1 MSVYTKTGDAGMT
14 SLYTGER
21 VPKNSLRVKSYGTV
35 DEICSILG
43 LARSFCKNEEV
54 KSIILMLQKKN
65 SILMADLASLD
76 SLPSIGQEQVE
87 ELERIIDSVEEKL
100 PPLRAFIVAGET
112 QGGAFLD
119 LARTVTRR
127 AERLLLDMAQKEI
140 VHESNR
146 LYLNRLSDLC
156 FVLMRLEENR

>member
-21 VPKNSLRVKSYGTV
+21 VPKNSLRVKTYGTV
-35 DEICSILG
+35 DEVNSVLG
-43 LARSFCKNEEV
+43 LARFFCTNQEV
-54 KSIILMLQKKN
+54 KDIIFKLQKGN
-65 SILMADLASLD
+65 SMLMADLASLD
-76 SLPSIGQEQVE
+76 AIPAVGHEQVT
-87 ELERIIDSVEEKL
+87 ELEKIIDSIEAKL
-100 PPLRAFIVAGET
+100 PPLRAFLISGES
-112 QGGAFLD
+112 QGGSFLD

-127 AERLLLDMAQKEI
+127 AERLLLDLAQIEL
-140 VHESNR
+140 VNESTR